1 MLLRHVSRVNHV
13 FVNIVLQVVSAV
25 SGRVLGAKE
34 VRVLS
39 DKVNIV
45 KLSASVVSGLQLAIS
60 PDTGVDNG
68 YIAQASVT
76 RKLTAQYQVR
86 FGV

>member
-1 MLLRHVSRVNHV
+1 M
-13 FVNIVLQVVSAV
+13 

-39 DKVNIV
+39 DKVTITR
-45 KLSASVVSGLQLAIS
+45 LQASVVSGLQLAIS

-76 RKLTAQYQVR
+76 RKLTAQYQVICSIP
-86 FGV
+86 FQE